1 MERERIIDLS
11 IETEIDPKTITG
23 YSYKAIEAVLLQRL
37 YTKYPGH
44 DFTYGKWDFIFHK
57 DSFDLIVDD
66 TYKLN
71 FKYNSPSA
79 QGMILWQKY

>member
-1 MERERIIDLS
+1 MEREEIIILP
-11 IETEIDPKTITG
+11 IETEIDPKTITD
-23 YSYKAIEAVLLQRL
+23 YSYEAIETGLLRDL
-37 YTKYPGH
+37 NTKYPGH

-79 QGMILWQKY
+79 QGMELWQKY